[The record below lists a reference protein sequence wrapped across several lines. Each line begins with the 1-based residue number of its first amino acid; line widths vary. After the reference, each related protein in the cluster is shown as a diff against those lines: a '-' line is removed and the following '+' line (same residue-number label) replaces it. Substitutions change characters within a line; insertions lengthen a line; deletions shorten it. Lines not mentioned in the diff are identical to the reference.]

1 MLGGQTMAIKIT
13 TPEPGLSGPP
23 TLVHQSTHKP
33 LRVTL
38 IVLAA
43 IVALSAILG
52 AIFVVPTMPTS
63 VLHQGVI
70 ALFSDFTI
78 PALALGVL
86 CGGGALVALIA
97 VVLRPRLGGLLSM
110 VAGIFMVGF
119 ELVEIMVVGF
129 TPVQTPSQP
138 QAWLQVFYLAIGT
151 LIAVLGWR
159 LWRAEQE
166 ETQTSR

>member
-1 MLGGQTMAIKIT
+1 
-13 TPEPGLSGPP
+13 
-23 TLVHQSTHKP
+23 
-33 LRVTL
+33 
-38 IVLAA
+38 
-43 IVALSAILG
+43 
-52 AIFVVPTMPTS
+52 
-63 VLHQGVI
+63 
-70 ALFSDFTI
+70 
-78 PALALGVL
+78 
-86 CGGGALVALIA
+86 
-97 VVLRPRLGGLLSM
+97 M

>member
-1 MLGGQTMAIKIT
+1 MKGQE
-13 TPEPGLSGPP
+13 PELLLSSERA
-23 TLVHQSTHKP
+23 HQSTHKP